1 MGRNHTVGNVILGL
15 ILAALFVLV
24 VQSFRTQLST
34 QTVLLGVVAGL
45 MAVIVMQSAK
55 WGNETVEYK
64 TAAAGSIDSS
74 ALEKFGRDGWRL
86 VCVDSATGY
95 IFTR

>member
-1 MGRNHTVGNVILGL
+1 
-15 ILAALFVLV
+15 
-24 VQSFRTQLST
+24 
-34 QTVLLGVVAGL
+34 